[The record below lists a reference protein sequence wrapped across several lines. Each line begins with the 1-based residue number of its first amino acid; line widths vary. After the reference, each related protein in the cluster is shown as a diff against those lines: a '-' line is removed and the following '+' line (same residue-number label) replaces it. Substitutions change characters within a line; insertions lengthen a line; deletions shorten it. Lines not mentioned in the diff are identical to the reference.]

1 MIFIALRRSDVK
13 KSMKGINLRDIIE
26 ILKYEAYKKVD
37 VRFSDILIVWG
48 IVPFTIGLQYL
59 VIFNYIDRI
68 MAWSMFGPSVV
79 ISVLFIIF
87 HKRRFLR

>member
-1 MIFIALRRSDVK
+1 MKQK
-13 KSMKGINLRDIIE
+13 KLRDIIE

-48 IVPFTIGLQYL
+48 VAPFTIGLQYL

-79 ISVLFIIF
+79 ISVLFIIS

>member
-1 MIFIALRRSDVK
+1 
-13 KSMKGINLRDIIE
+13 MKGNLRDIIE

-48 IVPFTIGLQYL
+48 VAPFTIGLQYL
-59 VIFNYIDRI
+59 IIFNYIDRI

-79 ISVLFIIF
+79 ISVLFIIS

>member
-1 MIFIALRRSDVK
+1 
-13 KSMKGINLRDIIE
+13 MKGNLRDIIE

-37 VRFSDILIVWG
+37 VRFSVILIVWG
-48 IVPFTIGLQYL
+48 VAPFTIGLQYL
-59 VIFNYIDRI
+59 IIFNYIDRI

-79 ISVLFIIF
+79 ISVLFIIS

>member
-1 MIFIALRRSDVK
+1 
-13 KSMKGINLRDIIE
+13 MKGNLRDIIE
-26 ILKYEAYKKVD
+26 CLKYEANKKVD

-48 IVPFTIGLQYL
+48 VAPFTIGLQYL
-59 VIFNYIDRI
+59 VIFNNIDRI

-79 ISVLFIIF
+79 ISVLFIIS

>member
-1 MIFIALRRSDVK
+1 MKQK
-13 KSMKGINLRDIIE
+13 KLRDIIE

-48 IVPFTIGLQYL
+48 VAPFTIGLQYL

-68 MAWSMFGPSVV
+68 MAWSMFGRDCKLNCVS
-79 ISVLFIIF
+79 
-87 HKRRFLR
+87 KEKYY